1 MIQNM
6 PSIIDIRI
14 TNKMP
19 SVIVFKYNNNTPCKI
34 SFCITIYIENSRK
47 STSVPQSVNLTVFN
61 WDRAGPHTIA
71 CRLCHS

>member
-34 SFCITIYIENSRK
+34 SFCITIYIEHSRTI
-47 STSVPQSVNLTVFN
+47 TSVPQSVNLTDFN
-61 WDRAGPHTIA
+61 
-71 CRLCHS
+71 